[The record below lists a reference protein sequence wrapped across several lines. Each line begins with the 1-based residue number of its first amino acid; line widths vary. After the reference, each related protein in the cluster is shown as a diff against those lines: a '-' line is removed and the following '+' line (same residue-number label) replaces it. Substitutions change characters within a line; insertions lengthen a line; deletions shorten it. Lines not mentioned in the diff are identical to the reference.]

1 MVYMDFLAEYNRKK
15 RTPEEAVS
23 VVKSGDWVDYTSNV
37 GFPYLLD
44 RALAARRD
52 ELFDVKIRGN
62 LCFGPIEAVEC
73 DPTREHFLYNS
84 WHCSAYERQLCD
96 KGLCN
101 YIPMIFHVLCHAN
114 GQARIF

>member
-52 ELFDVKIRGN
+52 ELHDVKIRGN
-62 LCFGPIEAVEC
+62 LCLAPSRPWNAIRRVNTFSTIRGTAAPMRDSCATK
-73 DPTREHFLYNS
+73 D
-84 WHCSAYERQLCD
+84 SA
-96 KGLCN
+96 
-101 YIPMIFHVLCHAN
+101 IIFP
-114 GQARIF
+114 